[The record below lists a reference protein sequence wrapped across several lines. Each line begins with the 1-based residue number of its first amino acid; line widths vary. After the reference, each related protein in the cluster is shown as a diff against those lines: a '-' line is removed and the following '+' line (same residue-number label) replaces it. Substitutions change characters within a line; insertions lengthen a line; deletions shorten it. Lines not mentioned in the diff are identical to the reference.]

1 MTYFWLILFVAAI
14 LIEAAT
20 TALISIWF
28 AVGSI
33 AALAAA
39 ALGAPVWL
47 QLTVFAVFAVV
58 MLIFTRPMLKKLFPK
73 KFTPTNTE
81 LSVGKSAVVIEEIN
95 NSLSTGRV
103 RLNGVDWKAVAADDR
118 VIEEDTVVTVKKIQG
133 AKLIVEA
140 E

>member
-1 MTYFWLILFVAAI
+1 MVYFWLILFVAAI

-47 QLTVFAVFAVV
+47 QLVVFAVFAGI
-58 MLIFTRPMLKKLFPK
+58 MLIFTRPLLKKLFPK
-73 KFTPTNTE
+73 KFIPTNTE
-81 LSVGKSAVVIEEIN
+81 LSIGKSAVVIEEIN
-95 NSLSTGRV
+95 NSLGTGRV
-103 RLNGVDWKAVAADDR
+103 RLNGVDWKAVTADGR
-118 VIEEDTVVTVKKIQG
+118 VVEKDTVVTVKEING
-133 AKLIVEA
+133 AKLLVE
-140 E
+140 